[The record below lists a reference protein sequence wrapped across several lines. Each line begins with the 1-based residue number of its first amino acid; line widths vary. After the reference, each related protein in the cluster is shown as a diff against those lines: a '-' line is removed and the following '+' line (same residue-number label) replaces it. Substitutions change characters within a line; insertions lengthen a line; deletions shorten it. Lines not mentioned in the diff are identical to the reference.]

1 MATVSAAAITLFFC
15 LAGLAAAR
23 LVGEIL
29 IVIKLLFTRRKD
41 KRGGAINTSQR
52 PILKTS
58 HPATLPRPR

>member
-41 KRGGAINTSQR
+41 KRGGAIDTS
-52 PILKTS
+52 
-58 HPATLPRPR
+58 